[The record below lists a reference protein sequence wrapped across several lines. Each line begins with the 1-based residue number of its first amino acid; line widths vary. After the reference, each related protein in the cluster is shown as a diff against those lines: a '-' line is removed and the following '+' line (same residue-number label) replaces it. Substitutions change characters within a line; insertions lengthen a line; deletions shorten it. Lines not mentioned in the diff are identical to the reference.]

1 MNTTFRTIGIAIFL
15 FFSFSSFAQQRDI
28 DTVLARYR
36 RLLLQQPVTE
46 TTATHLMQTLNAQG
60 QWADVQ
66 YDDTER
72 ANWKTSIHL
81 QHIRSL
87 AIIWGQPNTSWYHK
101 REVMAAINAAL
112 DHWLQK
118 RYKNSNWWHN
128 QIGVPQIMRDIII
141 LVRDSLTTDRFKQAM
156 EVLAQ
161 HQVNGTGANLT
172 WSADLGFH
180 YGALSKDTAMMN
192 HCINLIHQEIRL
204 SDKEGVQPDYSFHQH
219 GNRLMMYSYGEAFL
233 KENVRIAWEVHGT
246 PWEFPAE
253 KTNVLTGFVLEG
265 WQWMARGINTVPGTV
280 DRAVSRVNN
289 LQNAD
294 LRSVIPLLIEL
305 QPAKAAAFAALN
317 ERQNGKGT
325 PLKGFRYFPYSDF
338 TAYQQPDFSFFLKT
352 ISTRTLVSESINSE
366 NLKGHLLDNGD
377 AYIIKDGNEYF
388 NLMPCWNWEYI
399 PGVTNFSGS
408 DKIIRLP
415 LCGSV
420 TNGVAGASAMDYG
433 LAGKATNQS
442 LTAKK
447 FWACDSNMVFCLI
460 AGLQTTGID
469 SVPFTALDQCRWQTD
484 VVVNDKNNVIKEGDH
499 LFQKPDWLYHNK
511 TAYIFPTPETIG
523 VHLKTVT
530 GAWIDINKSQP
541 ATPVTEKVF
550 LPYIVHD
557 RQRNDFSYIIAYCKD
572 AKEAQQLAHY
582 PMWCREISNTTTL
595 QAVGFND
602 GSVMAVFWQAGPV
615 EVTKGHVWSVNKPC
629 MIMLSG
635 NRIYASDPSHTGFT
649 LAFSLSGKKYS
660 IDLPADGTSVSVSR

>member
-1 MNTTFRTIGIAIFL
+1 MNTTLRTICFTIFL
-15 FFSFSSFAQQRDI
+15 FLSFSSFAQQRDI
-28 DTVLARYR
+28 DTVLARYT

-46 TTATHLMQTLNAQG
+46 SAATRLMQNLNAQG

-87 AIIWGQPNTSWYHK
+87 AIIWRKPNTSWYHSPK
-101 REVMAAINAAL
+101 VMTAINAAL

-141 LVRDSLTTDRFKQAM
+141 LLRDNLSPDRFKQSM

-233 KENVRIAWEVHGT
+233 KDNVRIAWEVHGT

-253 KTNVLTGFVLEG
+253 KTAVLTGFVLEG

-294 LRSVIPLLIEL
+294 LRSIIPLLTEL
-305 QPAKAAAFAALN
+305 EPEKAAAFAALN
-317 ERQNGKGT
+317 ERQNGKGS
-325 PLKGFRYFPYSDF
+325 LQGLRYFPYSDF

-377 AYIIKDGNEYF
+377 AYIIKNGSEYF
-388 NLMPCWNWEYI
+388 NLMPCWNWEYV
-399 PGVTNFSGS
+399 PGITNFSGS

-415 LCGSV
+415 FCGSV
-420 TNGVAGASAMDYG
+420 TNGAAGASAMDYG
-433 LAGKATNQS
+433 LAGKTNGQS

-447 FWACDSNMVFCLI
+447 FWACNNNMVVCLI

-469 SVPFTALDQCRWQTD
+469 SVPFTALDQCRLQSD
-484 VVVNDKNNVIKEGDH
+484 VVVNDKENVIKEGDY
-499 LFQKPDWLYHNK
+499 LLQKVNWLYHDQ
-511 TAYIFPTPETIG
+511 TAYILLHPETIR
-523 VHLKTVT
+523 LQLQPVT
-530 GAWIDINKSQP
+530 GTWIAINKSQP

-550 LPYIVHD
+550 LPALVHEK
-557 RQRNDFSYIIAYCKD
+557 QQTSTGYVMVYCKQ
-572 AKEAQQLAHY
+572 AKDAQQLAGK
-582 PMWCREISNTTTL
+582 PKWKIISNTATC
-595 QAVGFND
+595 QAVQFDNGD
-602 GSVMAVFWQAGPV
+602 IMAAFWQAGSLDV
-615 EVTKGHVWSVNKPC
+615 AKGNTWSVDKPC
-629 MIMLSG
+629 MVMLSG
-635 NRIYASDPSHTGFT
+635 NAVYASDPSHTGFM
-649 LAFSLSGKKYS
+649 LAFSMNGKKYS
-660 IDLPADGTSVSVSR
+660 LNLLSDGNTVSVSR